1 MKISIKTESRY
12 PVDKKH
18 IRKTIKEYLKSKQE
32 FEETEVA
39 IDVYFVGDRK
49 MKTLN
54 QKYLDRDKTTDVLS
68 FSLTEEDKEIDEE
81 FITAPEDVLHL
92 GEVIVSYPQARKQA
106 GENNVLVDEEI
117 DRLVIHGLKHLLGIH
132 HD

>member
-81 FITAPEDVLHL
+81 FITAPEDILHL